1 MNEKVYALKD
11 INGEQ
16 NFALATL
23 CKQKV
28 CLQHWL
34 KYLNV
39 KNIYMPEEVE
49 KYRKR
54 IAEINNAIK
63 ILEDELASPQ
73 SDLSEKNLNTRRTKQ
88 AIPATKK
95 NNHKKSKI
103 NSDIDTANL
112 SIRLIQKPQNRQKQ
126 GYTDN

>member
-1 MNEKVYALKD
+1 MNEKVYSLKD

-23 CKQKV
+23 CKQKE
-28 CLQHWL
+28 CLNQWL

-54 IAEINNAIK
+54 ISQINDAIK
-63 ILEDELASPQ
+63 ILEDELNPQ
-73 SDLSEKNLNTRRTKQ
+73 SEFSEKNLLRSSTKHTK
-88 AIPATKK
+88 PAKRKTTPSQSKSNSFIANVNVADAK
-95 NNHKKSKI
+95 NHKLAKAGNK
-103 NSDIDTANL
+103 AF
-112 SIRLIQKPQNRQKQ
+112 P
-126 GYTDN
+126 DN

>member
-1 MNEKVYALKD
+1 MNEKVYSLKD

-23 CKQKV
+23 CKQKE
-28 CLQHWL
+28 CLKQWL

-54 IAEINNAIK
+54 IAELNNAIK
-63 ILEDELASPQ
+63 ILEEELNTH
-73 SDLSEKNLNTRRTKQ
+73 SDLSEKNFANNNSKQ
-88 AIPATKK
+88 AKPAAKNKIPITSNNQSLIMVANVGKPKIK
-95 NNHKKSKI
+95 N
-103 NSDIDTANL
+103 AQQ
-112 SIRLIQKPQNRQKQ
+112 RLKAF
-126 GYTDN
+126 